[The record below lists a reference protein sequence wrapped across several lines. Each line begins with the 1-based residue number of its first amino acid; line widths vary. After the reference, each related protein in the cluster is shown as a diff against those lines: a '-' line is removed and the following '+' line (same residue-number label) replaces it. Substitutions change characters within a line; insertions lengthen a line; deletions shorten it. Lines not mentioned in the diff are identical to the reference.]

1 MHGIHKDDLDFTI
14 DGRPLKKEGSQG
26 QNKTFVIALKLAQF
40 DFLKRTA
47 SMTTPIL
54 LLDDIFDKLDSERVA
69 RIVDIVLGDDFGQTF
84 ITDTDRSHLE
94 RILKS
99 YSYDYRIFSVA
110 AGEVKMIA
118 EQYKAEQNL
127 TESRKEKME

>member
-1 MHGIHKDDLDFTI
+1 MDGNHKGDLGFTI
-14 DGRPLKKEGSQG
+14 GGKALKEGGRQG
-26 QNKTFVIALKLAQF
+26 QDKAFCIAPKLAQVE
-40 DFLKRTA
+40 FLKRTA

-99 YSYDYRIFSVA
+99 YSYNYRIFSVA